1 MNQSK
6 DKFIKLKRHPK
17 LLQQHIEV
25 AHELDLIIKE
35 EVQRIKRKAQKNR

>member
-17 LLQQHIEV
+17 LLQQHIEA
-25 AHELDLIIKE
+25 AHELDLITKE
-35 EVQRIKRKAQKNR
+35 EVQRIKRKSQKNR